1 MCISLIQEARRRGAS
16 DLHLTVD
23 GVPMA
28 RLAGRLL
35 PLATTPVTA
44 SQLRELVMLPPGYSA
59 SMKPRLCILLL
70 WRTP

>member
-44 SQLRELVMLPPGYSA
+44 FQLREFVMLLPD
-59 SMKPRLCILLL
+59 RIRQQL
-70 WRTP
+70 